1 MKNGNCEVDMKDWI
15 DITMNITPDIMVYK
29 NKEEKKPKF
38 IVRATHE
45 ENGHYESSIMI
56 DLHTGTHIDMP
67 KHMLV
72 DGHTSDDFDL
82 LSVNGTCLVVDFS
95 KEASH
100 EVDASFLRGY
110 DIKEGDIVIIKTK
123 NAYDVVFNP
132 EYDFLNASGAEYLR
146 VCGVKAVGIDALG
159 IERGVP
165 GHPTHNILLEKLIYI
180 IEGLALK
187 DIEEGRYEF
196 ICIPMKIA
204 NVEGL
209 PARAFLRFV

>member
-1 MKNGNCEVDMKDWI
+1 MKDWM
-15 DITMNITPDIMVYK
+15 DVTMNITPDIMVYK

-45 ENGHYESSIMI
+45 ANGHHESSIMM

-67 KHMLV
+67 KHMLKE
-72 DGHTSDDFDL
+72 GHTSDDFDF

-95 KEASH
+95 KQVAH
-100 EVDASFLRGY
+100 EVDDVFLKAY
-110 DIKEGDIVIIKTK
+110 DIKTGDIVIIKTK
-123 NAYDVVFNP
+123 NSYDTEFNP
-132 EYDFLNASGAEYLR
+132 EYDFLNASGADYLR
-146 VCGVKAVGIDALG
+146 QCGVKAVGIDALG

-165 GHPTHNILLEKLIYI
+165 GHPTHNILLENLIYI

-187 DIEEGRYEF
+187 AIDAGRYEL

-204 NVEGL
+204 GVEGL
-209 PARAFLRFV
+209 PARAFLRSI

>member
-1 MKNGNCEVDMKDWI
+1 MKDWM
-15 DITMNITPDIMVYK
+15 DVTMNITPDIMVYK

-45 ENGHYESSIMI
+45 ANGHHESSIMM

-67 KHMLV
+67 KHMLK

-95 KEASH
+95 KQAAH
-100 EVDASFLRGY
+100 EVDDVFLRTY

-123 NAYDVVFNP
+123 NSYDTEFNP

-146 VCGVKAVGIDALG
+146 QCGVKAVGIDALG

-165 GHPTHNILLEKLIYI
+165 GHPTHHILLENLIYI

-187 DIEEGRYEF
+187 AIDAGRYEF
-196 ICIPMKIA
+196 ICMPMKIA
-204 NVEGL
+204 GVEGL
-209 PARAFLRFV
+209 PARAFLRSI